1 LPSSRYRTT
10 AIIIV
15 LLVMLLSP
23 LLGAAAC
30 AQDVSNAIENYRV
43 YANAA
48 ALDDKCT
55 ILKPDERA
63 VLNVHRDGLVSLI
76 GRTDRRFAATK
87 KSALDSTSRS
97 AAETAGCDGAGPEVR
112 AVYED
117 TVAINLALNPSLLTI
132 AMNVGERCK
141 AMSAAENGTL
151 MQAWSNVGADVVK
164 NYSTSIRLKYLVHE
178 RSAEQAAEKV
188 PCSSARNTVEV
199 ALKLARQLLHQ

>member
-1 LPSSRYRTT
+1 
-10 AIIIV
+10 
-15 LLVMLLSP
+15 MLLLP
-23 LLGAAAC
+23 FLAAAAC
-30 AQDVSNAIENYRV
+30 AQDVSGAIENYRV

-55 ILKPDERA
+55 ILKSDERA

-76 GRTDRRFAATK
+76 ERTDRRFAGMK
-87 KSALDSTSRS
+87 KPALDSASRS
-97 AAETAGCDGAGPEVR
+97 TAESTGCDGAGPEVR

-117 TVAINLALNPSLLTI
+117 TVALNLALNPSLLTI

-151 MQAWSNVGADVVK
+151 MQAWNNAGADVVK

-188 PCSSARNTVEV
+188 PCSGARSTVAV